1 MKFTVNWLKQYVDFD
16 FSATELADRLT
27 MLGLEVDAVEV
38 LYQGL
43 EQIKVGKVVSA
54 VKHPNADKLTLCE
67 VQVGDDLKRVVCGAA
82 NVRVGMLAPIALAGC
97 QMPSGLLIKRSK
109 IRGEVSEGMLCSG
122 SELGLGQENSGL
134 MELSPDCPC
143 GASLVDALQLIDTMI
158 EVDITPNRVDCTSL
172 IGLAREVAGV
182 TGNPLK
188 GNGTAISLPAT
199 SAHVPVEIVDTDDCP
214 RYSAR
219 RLRNISVGPSPWW
232 LKQRLLAVGVRPI
245 NNVVDITNFV
255 MLEYGQPLHA
265 FDFAKIKGGK
275 VVVRQAGAGE
285 TITTLDGVS
294 RPLGTQTLVICD
306 AERPVAIA
314 GVMGGQNSE
323 VSGHTTEVLLESAYF
338 KPASIRLTSRAL
350 KLSTEASYRF
360 ERGIDPQGTLPA
372 LERATQLLI
381 DHCAAILVDDGIDCY
396 PAPIVVA
403 PIKLRVSV
411 TCARLGV
418 VLAQDEVAA
427 LLARIEIPCQTLD
440 ADTLLATVPSFRG
453 DLTREIDLIEEVARI
468 KGYDELPSSLPLVP
482 MSLAQ
487 EVPSFA
493 LRRKLAQTMVA
504 LGAFEAINYSFSA
517 ERYVSMLGLP
527 PEDDCH
533 KHVKIV
539 NPLSDDQGVMRTTL
553 LPGLLENVKH
563 NSNRQTSDIAL
574 FEIGKVFFAS
584 ANAEPAREA
593 LRMGAVFS
601 GRLGLAA
608 PRFHYGDRV
617 VDLYDVKGIVEVVLS
632 QLGLG
637 TGCCVRGGGQPPAY
651 ADHDAWLSM
660 RLADREVG
668 CLGKLAQPTIKR
680 FGLKQEVYYIEMDL
694 DSLLNI
700 APEKHKFTPL
710 SKFPSVSWDL
720 AVVVPDESE
729 SGALLEAITSGE
741 FPLVVRAQIFDIYR
755 GQPVAQGYKSVAL
768 SITYLSYEK
777 TLDEATV
784 GPVHQRIID
793 LICTRFHGQ
802 LRDA

>member
-1 MKFTVNWLKQYVDFD
+1 MKFTVNWLKQYVNFD
-16 FSATELADRLT
+16 CSAIELADRLT

-43 EQIKVGKVVSA
+43 EQIKVGKIVTA
-54 VKHPNADKLTLCE
+54 VKHPNADKLTLCD
-67 VQVGDDLKRVVCGAA
+67 VQVGVDLRRVVCGAP

-97 QMPSGLLIKRSK
+97 QMPSGLVIKRSK

-122 SELGLGQENSGL
+122 SELGLAQENLGL
-134 MELSPDCPC
+134 MDLPQDCLC
-143 GASLVDALQLIDTMI
+143 GASLVDALQLSDTMI

-182 TGNPLK
+182 TGNPVK
-188 GNGTAISLPAT
+188 TVARPISLPAA
-199 SAHVPVEIVDTDDCP
+199 SQHVSVEIVDSEACP

-219 RLRNISVGPSPWW
+219 RLKNIVVGPSPWW
-232 LKQRLLAVGVRPI
+232 LKKWLLAVGVRPI

-255 MLEYGQPLHA
+255 MLECGQPLHA
-265 FDFAKIKGGK
+265 FDYQKIKGGK
-275 VVVRQAGAGE
+275 VVVRGAGVGE

-294 RPLGTQTLVICD
+294 RSLDPKMLVICD
-306 AERPVAIA
+306 AESPIAIA

-323 VSGHTTEVLLESAYF
+323 VSQQTTEVLLESAYF
-338 KPASIRLTSRAL
+338 KPASIRMTSRAL

-381 DHCAAILVDDGIDCY
+381 DHCEAVLVDDGVDCY
-396 PAPIVVA
+396 PVPVA
-403 PIKLRVSV
+403 SLSIKLRVSV

-418 VLAQDEVAA
+418 ILTQDEIAA
-427 LLARIEIPCQTLD
+427 LLTRIEIPCQSLD
-440 ADTLLATVPSFRG
+440 ADTLLASVPSFRG
-453 DLTREIDLIEEVARI
+453 DLTREIDLIEEVARV
-468 KGYDELPSSLPLVP
+468 KGYDEIPSTLPLVP
-482 MSLAQ
+482 MSLAS
-487 EVPSFA
+487 EVPSLV
-493 LRRKLAQTMVA
+493 LRRKLAATMVA

-517 ERYVSMLGLP
+517 ARYVDMLGLSS
-527 PEDDCH
+527 DDDRRN
-533 KHVKIV
+533 HVKIV
-539 NPLSDDQGVMRTTL
+539 NPLAEDQGVMRTTL

-563 NSNRQTSDIAL
+563 NVNRQTCDIAL

-584 ANAEPAREA
+584 RNAEPARES

-617 VDLYDVKGIVEVVLS
+617 VGLVDLKGIVEVVLS

-637 TGCCVRGGGQPPAY
+637 ACCCVQGGQLPPY
-651 ADHDAWLSM
+651 ADHTTWLSV
-660 RLADREVG
+660 RLAEREVG
-668 CLGKLAQPTIKR
+668 CFGKLAGATIKQ
-680 FGLKQEVYYIEMDL
+680 FGLKQEVYYLEMDL
-694 DSLLNI
+694 DSLLSV
-700 APEKHKFTPL
+700 APERHQFAIL

-720 AVVVPDESE
+720 AVVVPDECE
-729 SGALLEAITSGE
+729 SGAILEAITSGE
-741 FPLVVRAQIFDIYR
+741 FPLVVQAQIFDIYR
-755 GQPVAQGYKSVAL
+755 GQPVAEGYKSVAL

-784 GPVHQRIID
+784 GPVHQRILD
-793 LICTRFHGQ
+793 LIGTRFHGQ